1 MPAFKSQAI
10 LLILLSNLTI
20 KQWRLNINSVFNYGR
35 PYSPY
40 FQAYLFLFF
49 FFIYFSAGIES
60 ANPLLL
66 LRHVQIT
73 FQYSRKSLLELLVG
87 QCVTKRVDGA
97 VCVTQE
103 IREHKQMLVGA
114 RFVRTKTLH

>member
-1 MPAFKSQAI
+1 MPAFKSQVI

-20 KQWRLNINSVFNYGR
+20 KQWHLNINSVFNYGR

-40 FQAYLFLFF
+40 FQAYLFPFF
-49 FFIYFSAGIES
+49 FFFYLLLSS
-60 ANPLLL
+60 NPLLL
-66 LRHVQIT
+66 LRHMQIT

-87 QCVTKRVDGA
+87 QCVTKRVNRA
-97 VCVTQE
+97 ICVTQE
-103 IREHKQMLVGA
+103 IREHKQMFVGA